1 VVRLETRYDQ
11 GESPG
16 SDDIFY
22 QDGDLGPTR
31 RYQFVA
37 GVEAYYRF

>member
-1 VVRLETRYDQ
+1 VRLEARYDQ

-16 SDDIFY
+16 SDDIFF
-22 QDGDLGPTR
+22 QDGDLGPDR
-31 RYQFVA
+31 RDQFVG